1 MANNQPPA
9 CLSCGAKGPCGGR
22 GLLTLK
28 DGAWTNN
35 PLAIQIL
42 GICSALAVTNRL
54 ENSLVTGWISR
65 ARKNGLASSAHSP
78 PSVTN

>member
-1 MANNQPPA
+1 MANNQPPG
-9 CLSCGAKGPCGGR
+9 CVSCDGKGLCGGK

-35 PLAIQIL
+35 PLAIQVL

-54 ENSLVTGWISR
+54 EVS
-65 ARKNGLASSAHSP
+65 ARLWR
-78 PSVTN
+78 